1 MYVLIEFAKNFV
13 YVHYGF
19 VIFFLLFV
27 CQIMLYSFQVFFSKS
42 NHFWLFQ
49 GVEEAVEEAGEGAA
63 DVVGVSD
70 QMVLCRLLPE
80 C

>member
-1 MYVLIEFAKNFV
+1 MRWLNLPKFSV
-13 YVHYGF
+13 YVHYSF
-19 VIFFLLFV
+19 VIIFSCRLYVKLCYTLFRYFFT
-27 CQIMLYSFQVFFSKS
+27 KS
-42 NHFWLFQ
+42 NHFLLLQ
-49 GVEEAVEEAGEGAA
+49 GVEEAGEGAV

>member
-1 MYVLIEFAKNFV
+1 MCTIVLS
-13 YVHYGF
+13 
-19 VIFFLLFV
+19 LLFLGV
-27 CQIMLYSFQVFFSKS
+27 CMSNYVTLFRYFFSKS
-42 NHFWLFQ
+42 NHFLLLQ
-49 GVEEAVEEAGEGAA
+49 GVEEVGEGAV

>member
-1 MYVLIEFAKNFV
+1 M
-13 YVHYGF
+13 HYSF
-19 VIFFLLFV
+19 VIIFSCRLYVKLCYTLFT
-27 CQIMLYSFQVFFSKS
+27 YFFSKS
-42 NHFWLFQ
+42 NRFLLLQ
-49 GVEEAVEEAGEGAA
+49 GVEEAGEGAV